1 LRGKVARE
9 GAAIVATST
18 AAIRALEPNL
28 RMAGRHAASLIGRRT
43 GFGPGRAGGL
53 VLLAAAVFGAGG
65 VFGASVAWLV
75 DTGTHQEERSGP
87 PILAGEDLT
96 AFVVAPDF
104 ASEEGEAEAMPPAA
118 HTPPP
123 LPRWQRHAVA
133 APEPDGR
140 PMIAVIIDD
149 IGVNRRNSRRAIALP
164 KPLTLAFLSYAD
176 RLDELV
182 ATARAAGHELLVH
195 IPMEPD
201 STDVDPGANVLRLDL
216 PPSELLQRLSWALDR
231 FDGYVGINNHM
242 GSKFTASPV
251 AMAHVMLALKA
262 RGLLFVDSMT
272 APGSVGGRMARH
284 VGVPYAERDVF
295 LDNETDPGSIRR
307 QLAKLEAL
315 ARKRGYAVAIGHP
328 YDSTLEVLGEWLGQV
343 EARGFALVPVSA
355 VVRHR
360 REIAASQ
367 EAAG

>member
-1 LRGKVARE
+1 MEGSFCDGAGARLSFGLAKRAKLRRLRPIAATREGKLRGNGEALRLISDGTRALRGKVARE

-118 HTPPP
+118 PTPPP

-140 PMIAVIIDD
+140 PMMTV
-149 IGVNRRNSRRAIALP
+149 
-164 KPLTLAFLSYAD
+164 
-176 RLDELV
+176 
-182 ATARAAGHELLVH
+182 
-195 IPMEPD
+195 
-201 STDVDPGANVLRLDL
+201 
-216 PPSELLQRLSWALDR
+216 R
-231 FDGYVGINNHM
+231 F
-242 GSKFTASPV
+242 
-251 AMAHVMLALKA
+251 
-262 RGLLFVDSMT
+262 
-272 APGSVGGRMARH
+272 
-284 VGVPYAERDVF
+284 
-295 LDNETDPGSIRR
+295 
-307 QLAKLEAL
+307 
-315 ARKRGYAVAIGHP
+315 
-328 YDSTLEVLGEWLGQV
+328 W
-343 EARGFALVPVSA
+343 
-355 VVRHR
+355 
-360 REIAASQ
+360 
-367 EAAG
+367 